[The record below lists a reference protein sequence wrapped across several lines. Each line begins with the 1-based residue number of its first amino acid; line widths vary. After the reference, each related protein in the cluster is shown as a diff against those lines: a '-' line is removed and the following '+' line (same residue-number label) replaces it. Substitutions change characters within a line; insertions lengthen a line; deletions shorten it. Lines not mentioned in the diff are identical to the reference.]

1 MLGTLLVTHHHVVG
15 DGYEFYT
22 LAVHRHWVSAWCWIM
37 SKLKKVTK
45 STRLLFSLSTQ
56 VSFSW
61 IASCMRILE
70 LNWSIFYVIQN
81 SCVCNFYG
89 TTLWK
94 VKVIIPHGEI
104 AHNPSSVW
112 SYLLGKIGIPQHRS
126 GSSGKV
132 LFFIQNFCARRLPMQ
147 TIPAVSKAHCN
158 VFK

>member
-1 MLGTLLVTHHHVVG
+1 MLLVMGVNFIPLLFIDTGCRLDVG
-15 DGYEFYT
+15 SCPN
-22 LAVHRHWVSAWCWIM
+22 W
-37 SKLKKVTK
+37 KKVTK
-45 STRLLFSLSTQ
+45 STRLFFSLSTQ

-61 IASCMRILE
+61 IALCMRIFE

-94 VKVIIPHGEI
+94 IKVIIPHGEI

-132 LFFIQNFCARRLPMQ
+132 LFFIQNFLCQKTSNANHPCC
-147 TIPAVSKAHCN
+147 K
-158 VFK
+158 